1 MTDTSFMPRP
11 SEVKGALDLVTADFA
26 YVRWLGNRKGMEEQ
40 TTTWDKT
47 VIDRQDDLKVESR
60 ISDTVGIE
68 MRRLTFGGI
77 LAFALL
83 GLFVYAVVLA
93 LTVAYNCTSTCS
105 LSEGVAALLETIGA
119 LVSAVVVSELSV
131 TKPKDAPGTRLAVE
145 GYSEGQRA
153 AVIVLASA
161 YILVWLITGLGLVI
175 FGWVLGPAVPQ
186 VASAAN
192 GWLGFAIAAAYAY
205 FGISPQ

>member
-1 MTDTSFMPRP
+1 
-11 SEVKGALDLVTADFA
+11 
-26 YVRWLGNRKGMEEQ
+26 
-40 TTTWDKT
+40 
-47 VIDRQDDLKVESR
+47 
-60 ISDTVGIE
+60 

-131 TKPKDAPGTRLAVE
+131 TKPKEAPGTRLAE

-153 AVIVLASA
+153 AVKVLAST

-175 FGWVLGPAVPQ
+175 LGWVQKPTVPQ
-186 VASAAN
+186 VASAAKE
-192 GWLGFAIAAAYAY
+192 WLGFAIAAAYAY